1 MQLSIRFPKAT
12 MSIFF
17 ITIIIVFMALTQQ
30 VSAHATLEKA
40 TPNANSVVN
49 EQPGEIELQFNE
61 PVHAQYSSM
70 QIFDDTGSEIA
81 EVKPSTTGSS
91 QTLSFPVDELEK
103 GTHNVKWQTM
113 SADGHEISDTFEFS
127 IGKETANGID
137 TTPPFYEKADFW
149 FGALR
154 FITEGLI
161 ITLSGLFLVNQ
172 LASRKGLLT
181 FQSNQYIKPIVWML
195 MMLSVMTALVY
206 MMTLS
211 SDVVSDV
218 LSLQTAALIQVPFVL
233 TMVAIIVLL
242 GLFTL
247 KHMSQSWYV
256 FITMLMLITL
266 SMSGHA
272 WSQSVPIWSILI
284 RTVHIGGM
292 SLWLGALIYLL
303 LVIRAK
309 SNQSS
314 HAIRAFLLK
323 LNTIAVALIII
334 SGVLMS
340 IDQTNI
346 LAIWTNIQTWRALL
360 IVKVVLTLIM
370 MTLGFYQTTRAL
382 GKQHRAN
389 KVTLYIELIMGIILI
404 LVGVIMSQINIPG

>member
-1 MQLSIRFPKAT
+1 M
-12 MSIFF
+12 
-17 ITIIIVFMALTQQ
+17 
-30 VSAHATLEKA
+30 
-40 TPNANSVVN
+40 
-49 EQPGEIELQFNE
+49 
-61 PVHAQYSSM
+61 
-70 QIFDDTGSEIA
+70 
-81 EVKPSTTGSS
+81 
-91 QTLSFPVDELEK
+91 
-103 GTHNVKWQTM
+103 
-113 SADGHEISDTFEFS
+113 
-127 IGKETANGID
+127 
-137 TTPPFYEKADFW
+137 
-149 FGALR
+149 
-154 FITEGLI
+154 TE
-161 ITLSGLFLVNQ
+161 
-172 LASRKGLLT
+172 
-181 FQSNQYIKPIVWML
+181 
-195 MMLSVMTALVY
+195 
-206 MMTLS
+206 
-211 SDVVSDV
+211 
-218 LSLQTAALIQVPFVL
+218 
-233 TMVAIIVLL
+233 
-242 GLFTL
+242 
-247 KHMSQSWYV
+247 SWYV
-256 FITMLMLITL
+256 FITILMLITL

-272 WSQSVPIWSILI
+272 WSQSVSIWSILI

-346 LAIWTNIQTWRALL
+346 LAIWTNIQTWSALL